1 MSRII
6 TVGPDQ
12 TMRLAEIGEL
22 TALAY
27 LADGLVD
34 AAHPYVPELRNAKA
48 RAEHAL
54 LLMMAD
60 GDDGQGAAVGTI
72 TVVPS
77 GSPFS
82 EFNNEGEYELRMLAV
97 SPLARGRGIGEELAL
112 FGLDTA
118 KADGAT
124 RVTISTMESMNAAHR
139 LYEKLGFVR
148 EPDLDWVAHASH
160 IKVRCDDS
168 CRDADGNCTEG
179 GQRLL
184 AYAWSPT

>member
-1 MSRII
+1 MSRIV

-48 RAEHAL
+48 RAEHAI

-82 EFNNEGEYELRMLAV
+82 EFNNEGVSELRMLAV

-112 FGLDTA
+112 FGLATA
-118 KADGAT
+118 TAQGAT
-124 RVTISTMESMNAAHR
+124 RVAISTMESMNAAHR

-148 EPDLDWVAHASH
+148 EPELDWVAHASH
-160 IKVRCDDS
+160 IKIRCDDT
-168 CRDADGNCTEG
+168 CRDENGNCTEG
-179 GQRLL
+179 GQKLL
-184 AYAWSPT
+184 AYAWSSS